1 MDNKDIKNN
10 NLDLMDSIDLE
21 IDNIKAI
28 ANLLVDSA
36 IYNQNED
43 LEIIASL
50 INQKVINI
58 RDLANKLYKNGG
70 VSGD

>member
-10 NLDLMDSIDLE
+10 NLDLMDSI
-21 IDNIKAI
+21 
-28 ANLLVDSA
+28 
-36 IYNQNED
+36 D